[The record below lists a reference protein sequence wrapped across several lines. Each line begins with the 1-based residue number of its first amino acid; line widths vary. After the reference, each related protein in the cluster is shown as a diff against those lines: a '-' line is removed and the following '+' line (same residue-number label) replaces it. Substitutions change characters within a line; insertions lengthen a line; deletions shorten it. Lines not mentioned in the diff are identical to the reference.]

1 MAKKSDFVSLGDKL
15 DKLLEF
21 MKEDA
26 KKSTE
31 REDAK
36 SKKEESKKTSQ
47 ALKKVGKGLVDTA
60 GSMVGLTASM
70 FTLKGVMG
78 DLKGMNSDV
87 SKSLTQVNLATQGSA
102 KTIARFNDS
111 AIGLKQQI
119 GAFADATSVGMTN
132 FSNSTLKFSTQLKAQ
147 GIDNKTTMGL
157 IRSNTQGLGMS
168 QESSLALADS
178 LVSTA
183 AKNGDS
189 IDGLVTAIAGMKE
202 AMISTTVAL
211 GPKAAE
217 SAQKVA
223 AMMSQTNSE
232 LTEASTKFV
241 SSFLSGDKGYDKASQ
256 FGVQFTGNESDVEM
270 AAKFQQLIDR
280 IAQLTEGMKGAG
292 SQKALAN
299 VSKDFNLSMED
310 INLAQQIGTFST
322 ELNKG
327 NTDQRQR
334 DLSKIS
340 LDQSYQNSTRN
351 TQAKG
356 LEAVEGAASAVN
368 SLGKMMNGYMI
379 GLIAVAGLILGVV
392 TSILVTM
399 RMKSLTDMFRGKGKG
414 LGKFKNPFS
423 TKSYTRGPTGFGL
436 NAAAPSRLAQFAKSP
451 VSTMGNSLAKSSSP
465 WIKSIG
471 NMTTAS
477 AKWSSGVLKSV
488 TSFSKDI
495 LTATKN
501 FGGRMLKSAGGL
513 LKGAGGLLK
522 GAAKPLGLLAKGAG
536 KLLGPITAVVTGV
549 SKGIETGSWVEGLK
563 RGVTSAVIYGAG
575 AALAP
580 MTGGASLV
588 AAAALDMALGD
599 SISDAIPGGSGA
611 KSPETKKQTTKNLA
625 KQTSASMLELGLNKD
640 AGFTEEQLDRIASNT
655 LKNLE
660 FNEEVKN
667 MTRET
672 LEKKKSELE
681 ENRAGPMTQ
690 LSNYLANNIMA
701 MDRILAATEIGNE
714 QRADQTSVI
723 EAGSST
729 DLGLGPITAGGFR

>member
-1 MAKKSDFVSLGDKL
+1 MAKKSDFVDLGDKL

-21 MKEDA
+21 MKEGEA
-26 KKSTE
+26 
-31 REDAK
+31 AK
-36 SKKEESKKTSQ
+36 SKKEESEKTSQ
-47 ALKKVGKGLVDTA
+47 GLKKVGKGLLETA

-70 FTLKGVMG
+70 FTLKGIMG
-78 DLKGMNSDV
+78 DLKGMNRDV
-87 SKSLTQVNLATQGSA
+87 SKSLAQVNLATQGST

-111 AIGLKQQI
+111 ATGLQQQI

-189 IDGLVTAIAGMKE
+189 IDGLITAIAGMKD

-232 LTEASTKFV
+232 LTEAATKFV
-241 SSFLSGDKGYDKASQ
+241 SSFLSGAEGYSKASQ
-256 FGVQFTGNESDVEM
+256 FGVQITGNESDVEM

-292 SQKALAN
+292 SQNTLAA
-299 VSKDFNLSMED
+299 VSKDFKLSMED
-310 INLAQQIGTFST
+310 INFAQQIGTFST

-340 LDQSYQNSTRN
+340 LDQSHYNATRN

-356 LEAVEGAASAVN
+356 LEAVEGVASAIDKV
-368 SLGKMMNGYMI
+368 GKMMNGYMI
-379 GLIAVAGLILGVV
+379 TLVALVG
-392 TSILVTM
+392 SILAM
-399 RMKSLTDMFRGKGKG
+399 MSIKSLTDMFRGKGKG

-423 TKSYTRGPTGFGL
+423 TKSFIGPT
-436 NAAAPSRLAQFAKSP
+436 APTKFSQFAKSP
-451 VSTMGNSLAKSSSP
+451 LSTMGNSLTKSSAP

-471 NMTTAS
+471 KMTTA
-477 AKWSSGVLKSV
+477 AGTWSS
-488 TSFSKDI
+488 
-495 LTATKN
+495 N
-501 FGGRMLKSAGGL
+501 MLKSGKNILKEGGGL
-513 LKGAGGLLK
+513 LKKGGGIVKGLGKAG
-522 GAAKPLGLLAKGAG
+522 GLLAKGAG
-536 KLLGPITAVVTGV
+536 KLLGPISAVVTGV

-575 AALAP
+575 VALAP
-580 MTGGASLV
+580 VTGGLSLA
-588 AAAALDMALGD
+588 AAAALDMTLGD

-611 KSPETKKQTTKNLA
+611 KSPEDKKQTTKNLA
-625 KQTSASMLELGLNKD
+625 KQTSASMLELGINKD

-667 MTRET
+667 MTRER
-672 LEKKKSELE
+672 LEMKKSELE
-681 ENRAGPMTQ
+681 KNRTGPMTQ

-701 MDRILAATEIGNE
+701 MDRILVATEIGNE
-714 QRADQTSVI
+714 QRADQTGVI

-729 DLGLGPITAGGFR
+729 DLGMGPITAGGFR

>member
-36 SKKEESKKTSQ
+36 SKKEESKKTSE

-111 AIGLKQQI
+111 ATGLKQQI

-241 SSFLSGDKGYDKASQ
+241 SSFLSGAEGYAKAAK
-256 FGVQFTGNESDVEM
+256 FGVQITGNESDVEM

-340 LDQSYQNSTRN
+340 LDQSYQNATKN

-368 SLGKMMNGYMI
+368 SLGKMMNGHML
-379 GLIAVAGLILGVV
+379 GLLALAGLILGVV

-414 LGKFKNPFS
+414 LGKFKNPFR
-423 TKSYTRGPTGFGL
+423 TKSFMRGPTA
-436 NAAAPSRLAQFAKSP
+436 AAAPSRFAQFAKSP

-522 GAAKPLGLLAKGAG
+522 GASKPLGLLAKGAG

>member
-1 MAKKSDFVSLGDKL
+1 MAKKSDFVNLGDKL

-31 REDAK
+31 GEAAK
-36 SKKEESKKTSQ
+36 SKKEESKKTSRG
-47 ALKKVGKGLVDTA
+47 LKKVGKGLLETA

-111 AIGLKQQI
+111 ATGLKQQI

-147 GIDNKTTMGL
+147 GTDSKTTMGL

-189 IDGLVTAIAGMKE
+189 IDGLITAIAGMKE

-241 SSFLSGDKGYDKASQ
+241 SSFLSGAEGYAKAAK
-256 FGVQFTGNESDVEM
+256 FGVQITGNESDVEM

-280 IAQLTEGMKGAG
+280 VAQLTEGMKGAG
-292 SQKALAN
+292 SQNALAA

-322 ELNKG
+322 ELTKG

-340 LDQSYQNSTRN
+340 LDQSYQNATRN

-392 TSILVTM
+392 TSILVSM

-423 TKSYTRGPTGFGL
+423 TKSFMRGPTA
-436 NAAAPSRLAQFAKSP
+436 AAAPSRLAQFAKSP
-451 VSTMGNSLAKSSSP
+451 VSTIGNSLAKSSSP

-488 TSFSKDI
+488 TSFSKGI
-495 LTATKN
+495 LTATKS
-501 FGGRMLKSAGGL
+501 FGGGILKSAGGL

-522 GAAKPLGLLAKGAG
+522 GASKPLGLLAKGAG

-611 KSPETKKQTTKNLA
+611 KSPEIKKQTTKNLA

-672 LEKKKSELE
+672 LEMKKSELE

-701 MDRILAATEIGNE
+701 MDRILVATEIGNE
-714 QRADQTSVI
+714 QRADQTGVI